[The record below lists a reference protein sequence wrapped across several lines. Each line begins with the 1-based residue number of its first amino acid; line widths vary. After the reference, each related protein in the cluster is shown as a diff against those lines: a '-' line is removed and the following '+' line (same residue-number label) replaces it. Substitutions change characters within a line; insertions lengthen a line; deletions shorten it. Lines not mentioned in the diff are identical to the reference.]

1 MGLLT
6 IIKKQKLKDKEIR
19 TLILGL
25 DNSGKSTI
33 VNKLL
38 PKDEQSSE
46 IMPTVG
52 FQIHTVEYCCPNSN
66 KYVISLW
73 DVGGQTTLRPFWD
86 NYFDKTDILVW
97 CVDISLPVR
106 FHESL
111 KELKSF
117 ILRDEDR
124 IGYDCQVIVALNKVD
139 LVPINDLAIV
149 VDDVKNDITATLGTT
164 TVRFIEC
171 SGITGQGVSDIMA
184 AFTVEKER
192 DTNMLDSV

>member
-52 FQIHTVEYCCPNSN
+52 FQIHTIEHCCSN
-66 KYVISLW
+66 GSKYVISLW

-106 FHESL
+106 FNESL

-139 LVPINDLAIV
+139 LVPTNDLAIV
-149 VDDVKNDITATLGTT
+149 VDDVKKDIIATLGTT
-164 TVRFIEC
+164 AARFIEC
-171 SGITGQGVSDIMA
+171 SGLTGQGISDLVA
-184 AFTVEKER
+184 AFTAEKER
-192 DTNMLDSV
+192 YTNILDSV